1 MVSRTMLASIP
12 VAPWCRMECLI
23 LPVPAVDLTRL
34 ARQTQGDAA
43 LEREVLRL
51 FADRID
57 GDFDRLCAAPAAG
70 RREIAH
76 LIVGSASA
84 IGAEDVVRLAR
95 EIERGGGQTA
105 AQMAALGAAIDAAQ
119 KFIASYLAA

>member
-1 MVSRTMLASIP
+1 LS
-12 VAPWCRMECLI
+12 
-23 LPVPAVDLTRL
+23 VPPVDLTRL
-34 ARQTQGDAA
+34 ARQTQGDNA

-57 GDFDRLCAAPAAG
+57 GDFARLSATPAAG

-84 IGAEDVVRLAR
+84 IGAEDVARLAR
-95 EIERGGGQTA
+95 DIERDPGEA
-105 AQMAALGAAIDAAQ
+105 ASRMADLRAAIDAAQ
-119 KFIASYLAA
+119 RFIAGYLTA